1 MGYRRSNFGRSGF
14 KAIPN
19 LLSLKPKCAPA
30 KIVEDILSHVPTLSA
45 LLDSPDQSVRLK
57 AALAAGTYPD
67 PEYIEI
73 LISQCTHEPD
83 FFVRDT
89 LSWALMR
96 HDVSKVVKR
105 LEIELQSSNI
115 QAKSQAIHTLS
126 KIGDKSN
133 YALITDEMLFD
144 SDDFIASTAWR
155 VASVLVPEDQKPN
168 LVAKL
173 ITQLG
178 RGDSDVQFGL
188 TRFLCALGDCIV
200 EPLTEVTKSA
210 DESISNQ
217 AKFTLFRFREMQLES
232 TKTSSK

>member
-1 MGYRRSNFGRSGF
+1 M
-14 KAIPN
+14 
-19 LLSLKPKCAPA
+19 
-30 KIVEDILSHVPTLSA
+30 PTLRA

-57 AALAAGTYPD
+57 AALAAGTYPEED
-67 PEYIEI
+67 FIEV
-73 LISQCTHEPD
+73 LISQCAIESD

-96 HDVSKVVKR
+96 NDVSKVVKR
-105 LEIELQSSNI
+105 LETELQSPNL

-126 KIGDKSN
+126 KIGDKAN
-133 YALITDEMLFD
+133 YPLITDEMIFD

-155 VASVLVPEDQKPN
+155 VASVLVPDDQKLD

-188 TRFLCALGDCIV
+188 TRFLCALGECIV
-200 EPLTEVTKSA
+200 EPLTDASQSE
-210 DESISNQ
+210 DEAISNL
-217 AKFTLFRFREMQLES
+217 AKFTLLRFREMQLES
-232 TKTSSK
+232 AKPSSE

>member
-1 MGYRRSNFGRSGF
+1 M
-14 KAIPN
+14 
-19 LLSLKPKCAPA
+19 
-30 KIVEDILSHVPTLSA
+30 PTLRA

-73 LISQCTHEPD
+73 LIAQCTHEPD

-96 HDVSKVVKR
+96 HDVTKVVKR
-105 LEIELQSSNI
+105 LETELQSSNP

-126 KIGDKSN
+126 KIGDKAN
-133 YALITDEMLFD
+133 YLLITDEMLFD
-144 SDDFIASTAWR
+144 QDDFIASTAWR
-155 VASVLVPEDQKPN
+155 VASVLVPDDQKSI
-168 LVAKL
+168 LVKKL

-178 RGDSDVQFGL
+178 RGDSDTQFGL
-188 TRFLCALGDCIV
+188 TRFLCALGECIV
-200 EPLTEVTKSA
+200 EPLTEASNST
-210 DESISNQ
+210 DETISNQ
-217 AKFTLFRFREMQLES
+217 AKFTLLRFREMQLES